1 MTESRFWLG
10 FSLIPEIGP
19 KRIALLREQFQTL
32 GDAWHA
38 PEAALRHAG
47 LSDLPLRNLLK
58 RRSELDLDAEMQ
70 RIRRVGAHI
79 ITQADDSYPELLQR
93 IPDAPPVLY
102 VRGALAEM
110 DNVALAVVGTRKPG
124 PYGQKAAH
132 DLAKAVA
139 GQNVTIVSGLAQG
152 IDAEAHT
159 GALEG
164 GGRTIAVLGSG
175 IDRIYPRANAEL
187 AQAIMRQ
194 GAIVSEFPLGT
205 PPEKRNFPR
214 RNRIISGLA
223 LGVLVVEAP
232 EQSGALITAV
242 HALEQGREVFAV
254 PGSIFNLSSV
264 GTNRLIQDGA
274 KLVTGAED
282 ILNELNVAYSTAQ
295 TQRIAER
302 IQPANAE
309 EAQLLEHLGTEPLHI
324 DDLARLSGLPMAFV
338 SSMLTML
345 ELKGLAQNVG
355 HMQYCR
361 MT

>member
-19 KRIALLREQFQTL
+19 KRIALLREHFQTL
-32 GDAWHA
+32 GEAWQA
-38 PEAALRHAG
+38 PEAALLKAG
-47 LSDLPLRNLLK
+47 LSGVPLANLLK
-58 RRSELDLDAEMQ
+58 ARAALDLDAEMQ
-70 RIRRVGAHI
+70 RIRRTGAHI
-79 ITQADDSYPELLQR
+79 ITQADDSYPELLLR
-93 IPDAPPVLY
+93 IADAPPVLY
-102 VRGALAEM
+102 VRGALADM
-110 DNVALAVVGTRKPG
+110 DNVALAIVGTRKPST
-124 PYGQKAAH
+124 YGQKAAH
-132 DLAKAVA
+132 ELAKAVA
-139 GQNVTIVSGLAQG
+139 AQAVTVVSGLAQG
-152 IDAEAHT
+152 IDAEAHQ

-175 IDRIYPRANAEL
+175 IDRIYPRSNSEL
-187 AQAIMRQ
+187 AQKIMRQ
-194 GAIVSEFPLGT
+194 GAIISEFPLGT

-223 LGVLVVEAP
+223 LGVLVAEAP
-232 EQSGALITAV
+232 DQSGALITAV

-254 PGSIFNLSSV
+254 PGNIFNLSST

-274 KLVTGAED
+274 KLVMRAED
-282 ILNELNVAYSTAQ
+282 ILDEINVAYTTVQ
-295 TQRIAER
+295 TQRVAER
-302 IQPANAE
+302 IQPASDE
-309 EAQLLEHLGTEPLHI
+309 EAQLLEHLSTEPLHI
-324 DDLARLSGLPMAFV
+324 DDLARLTGLPMAFV